1 MNLDQI
7 EKEVFCRKGK
17 SGNSKFLNNLV
28 HEIEYSMLLEQS
40 FPENIF
46 NFYMDVL
53 SDEDLLKTKGI
64 EWFAHHLYSD
74 FEKINDQ
81 QFERLKESLIKVS
94 KNKMT
99 DEFRYVILDLFLR
112 KFNYKAMTDMKKI
125 AIGLNLSAED
135 NDIVYAIDEM
145 IQRYKLGLMQDKY
158 L

>member
-1 MNLDQI
+1 
-7 EKEVFCRKGK
+7 
-17 SGNSKFLNNLV
+17 
-28 HEIEYSMLLEQS
+28 
-40 FPENIF
+40 
-46 NFYMDVL
+46 
-53 SDEDLLKTKGI
+53 
-64 EWFAHHLYSD
+64 
-74 FEKINDQ
+74 
-81 QFERLKESLIKVS
+81 
-94 KNKMT
+94 MT